1 MPSRSVSIEPFSRSA
16 QEQPVAPPGQRG
28 ASGPVAERLAEQA
41 AARLGVRRGAAGPLS
56 PRAICCAQCPRGPMM
71 SGMAE
76 RPALTLE
83 KALDQL
89 AQVHP
94 REFVRTRQS
103 LAGELETAG
112 DAKAAAALRARKRP
126 PLPVWAA
133 NRLAL
138 EAGDDVSALID
149 AVGKVRAAQLGRGR
163 AKEDSAVSQASRHQ
177 RELINRLMRRAQGN
191 AAPSGCR
198 AGARP
203 PAPRRDHPDDGRSRR
218 PQESIGPPP
227 GPARAG
233 TRPARLRCVRRRGAV
248 ATPGAPAS
256 GSAQARPASS
266 SGTSKES
273 SERARLTVVPRSSA
287 EDRGETR

>member
-1 MPSRSVSIEPFSRSA
+1 
-16 QEQPVAPPGQRG
+16 
-28 ASGPVAERLAEQA
+28 
-41 AARLGVRRGAAGPLS
+41 
-56 PRAICCAQCPRGPMM
+56 
-71 SGMAE
+71 MAE

-177 RELINRLMRRAQGN
+177 RELINRLMRRAQETSAKRVSSRRATSC
-191 AAPSGCR
+191 AAS
-198 AGARP
+198 RP
-203 PAPRRDHPDDGRSRR
+203 P
-218 PQESIGPPP
+218 
-227 GPARAG
+227 
-233 TRPARLRCVRRRGAV
+233 
-248 ATPGAPAS
+248 
-256 GSAQARPASS
+256 
-266 SGTSKES
+266 
-273 SERARLTVVPRSSA
+273 
-287 EDRGETR
+287 